1 LRKRTVVVRSERG
14 GVEVDSLTKRTMAV
28 GSKAG
33 VKATPCSR
41 AGDNAAACSQTRIED
56 DKWWRCNS
64 F

>member
-1 LRKRTVVVRSERG
+1 LRKRTVVARSERG
-14 GVEVDSLTKRTMAV
+14 GVEVDGLTKRTMAV

-33 VKATPCSR
+33 VKATACSR
-41 AGDNAAACSQTRIED
+41 AGHNAVACSRTRIED